1 MSLTDQLFTFHNQY
15 YIFIQKKRIPV
26 QDSLIGSRIGDC
38 RIEEKIGQGSMGCV
52 YKGYHLKLDIPVA
65 VKILQAVTYIP
76 DAKERFLREARIST
90 RIHHPNI
97 VDVID
102 IGSQR
107 GIHFIIMEYVQGDN
121 LLTVIKKKGR
131 ISRESAISIAL
142 DILKALELALEHKI
156 VHRDIKPENI
166 LITKT
171 GKAKL
176 ADLGLARMGGEV
188 NLTKPNTTLGSPHYI
203 SPEQIE
209 KSSEADHRSDIYSLG
224 CTLYHAITGTVPFS
238 GNSLIQIMLAH
249 QKKPVPLIS
258 KTVKSADPNLCRIV
272 ARMMQKK
279 QSARFQTPTKVI
291 CALNKIHHN
300 TKLKNKNYLKSRNK
314 ASTVLYIILTSV
326 FLIFAALLTMV
337 LT

>member
-1 MSLTDQLFTFHNQY
+1 M
-15 YIFIQKKRIPV
+15 
-26 QDSLIGSRIGDC
+26 QDSLIGSKIGDC

-102 IGSQR
+102 IGSQG
-107 GIHFIIMEYVQGDN
+107 GIHFIIMEYIQGDN

-142 DILKALELALEHKI
+142 DILKALELALVHKI

-258 KTVKSADPNLCRIV
+258 KTVKSADPNLCKII

-279 QSARFQTPTKVI
+279 PSARFQTPTEAI
-291 CALNKIHHN
+291 CALEKIQHN
-300 TKLKNKNYLKSRNK
+300 TKPKTKNSSKRGNK
-314 ASTVLYIILTSV
+314 RGTAFYIFFGSV
-326 FLIFAALLTMV
+326 FFIFSVLLILLLT
-337 LT
+337 

>member
-1 MSLTDQLFTFHNQY
+1 MSLTDQLFTIHNQY
-15 YIFIQKKRIPV
+15 YIFIKKRIPM
-26 QDSLIGSRIGDC
+26 QDSLIGSKIGDC

-52 YKGYHLKLDIPVA
+52 YKGYHLELDIPVA

-76 DAKERFLREARIST
+76 DARERFLREARIST

-166 LITKT
+166 LVTKT

-224 CTLYHAITGTVPFS
+224 CTLYHAITGTVPFP

-279 QSARFQTPTKVI
+279 QSARFQTPTEVI
-291 CALNKIHHN
+291 CALNKIYHK
-300 TKLKNKNYLKSRNK
+300 TKPKNCLILNNK
-314 ASTVLYIILTSV
+314 TSTALYIILSSAL
-326 FLIFAALLTMV
+326 LIFAALLAIL

>member
-1 MSLTDQLFTFHNQY
+1 M
-15 YIFIQKKRIPV
+15 

-102 IGSQR
+102 IGSQG
-107 GIHFIIMEYVQGDN
+107 GIHFIIMEYIQGDN

-258 KTVKSADPNLCRIV
+258 KTVKSADPNLCKII

-279 QSARFQTPTKVI
+279 PSARFQTPTEAI
-291 CALNKIHHN
+291 CALEKIQHN
-300 TKLKNKNYLKSRNK
+300 TKPKTKNSSKRGNK
-314 ASTVLYIILTSV
+314 RGTAFYIFFGSV
-326 FLIFAALLTMV
+326 FFIFSVLLILLLT
-337 LT
+337 

>member
-1 MSLTDQLFTFHNQY
+1 M
-15 YIFIQKKRIPV
+15 
-26 QDSLIGSRIGDC
+26 QDSLIGSKIGDC

-102 IGSQR
+102 IGSQG
-107 GIHFIIMEYVQGDN
+107 GIHFIIMEYIQGDN

-258 KTVKSADPNLCRIV
+258 KTVKSADPNLCKII

-279 QSARFQTPTKVI
+279 PSARFQTPTEAI
-291 CALNKIHHN
+291 CALEKIQHN
-300 TKLKNKNYLKSRNK
+300 TKPKTKNSSKRGNK
-314 ASTVLYIILTSV
+314 RGTAFYIFFGSV
-326 FLIFAALLTMV
+326 FFIFSVLLILLLT
-337 LT
+337 